1 MEEYQI
7 GDWSSGKKHKAEM
20 TLNVRPPTSTEH
32 PIMIERIFSPEGR
45 ILSSQTEAQLTTTDV
60 AVTVTSVPS
69 VTTMAATNVPP
80 DSDASTLEEMTTT
93 EDADY
98 DLPNMTDIVET
109 GNGTAT
115 MSRAVSSVVRDEVR
129 ECKAVLFSLSA
140 KYFAASSSL

>member
-1 MEEYQI
+1 
-7 GDWSSGKKHKAEM
+7 
-20 TLNVRPPTSTEH
+20 
-32 PIMIERIFSPEGR
+32 MIERIFSPEGR
-45 ILSSQTEAQLTTTDV
+45 ILSAQTEAQPTTTDV
-60 AVTVTSVPS
+60 AVTVPSVTS
-69 VTTMAATNVPP
+69 VTTMAAANVPP

-98 DLPNMTDIVET
+98 DLPNMTNIVET

-129 ECKAVLFSLSA
+129 ECKAVLFSLSE